1 MYRLL
6 DNRKALIA
14 VAIAIAF
21 VAVVIP
27 TCRMVGCS
35 MDMGSMGSMGMVH
48 MGTGLGMSPSCDGEL
63 STTQGPLAVVP
74 LGAEVLVLVLM
85 AALTVGTMFFSPHT
99 VSRLVLVPDA
109 TPPPPPEDPLG
120 ERFRV

>member
-14 VAIAIAF
+14 MVIAIAF
-21 VAVVIP
+21 IAVVIP

-35 MDMGSMGSMGMVH
+35 MDMGAMGAMSMMPMGS
-48 MGTGLGMSPSCDGEL
+48 GLAFSAACDGEL
-63 STTQGPLAVVP
+63 STTQGPVAVLPTGLQSLA
-74 LGAEVLVLVLM
+74 LALM
-85 AALTVGTMFFSPHT
+85 AAVMAVAVFFSPPMA
-99 VSRLVLVPDA
+99 SRLVLVPDA